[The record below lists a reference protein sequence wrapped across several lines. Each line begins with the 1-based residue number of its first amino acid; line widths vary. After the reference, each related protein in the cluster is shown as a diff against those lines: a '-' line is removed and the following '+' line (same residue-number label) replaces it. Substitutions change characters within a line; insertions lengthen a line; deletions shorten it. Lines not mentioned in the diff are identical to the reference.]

1 MGRGKLS
8 AIAPGAKIATA
19 ASLVLLV
26 LALVTGPIAAQ
37 APRETVRFTSD
48 ALFFE
53 NGDYRFSV
61 AFPKG
66 CRYEEGPGTLD
77 AVCSSDLD
85 PQKGATVEKAGAL
98 VLSFAY
104 ELIDTTSA
112 DNALPFGEAAFK
124 EDLPESVCGESD
136 KMRARIES
144 LKRRD
149 EFGVVSQHADVVC
162 AEVKFLQLGA
172 RRASVAQL
180 IAPRGVFRLMARAP
194 KEDFEKQTAAIDEFF
209 TSFFQSFNVL
219 QAEKRQAEKEGGKQ

>member
-1 MGRGKLS
+1 MGRGRLS
-8 AIAPGAKIATA
+8 AMARGATVPATA
-19 ASLVLLV
+19 SLILLV

-66 CRYEEGPGTLD
+66 CRHEEGPGTLD
-77 AVCSSDLD
+77 AICSSDLD
-85 PQKGATVEKAGAL
+85 PEKGATVEKTGAL

-112 DNALPFGEAAFK
+112 SNAERLTESAFR

-136 KMRARIES
+136 KTRARIEN
-144 LKRRD
+144 LKRRE
-149 EFGVVSQHADVVC
+149 EFGVVNQAADVVC
-162 AEVKFLQLGA
+162 AEVKFLQIGP
-172 RRASVAQL
+172 RRASVVQL
-180 IAPRGVFRLMARAP
+180 IAPRGVFRLMVRAP

-209 TSFFQSFNVL
+209 TSFSQSFNVL